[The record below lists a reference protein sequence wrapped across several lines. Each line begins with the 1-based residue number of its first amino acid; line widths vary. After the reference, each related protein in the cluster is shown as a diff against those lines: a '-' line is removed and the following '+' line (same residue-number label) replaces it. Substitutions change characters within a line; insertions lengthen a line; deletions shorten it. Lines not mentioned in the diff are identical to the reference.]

1 MGILSLQVSQNMLHV
16 DIFNFLKVNYLDFL
30 KKPAV
35 VTVSVLENPL
45 SLEVE
50 SLHTYS
56 INLDDCEHF
65 PQNNCA
71 A

>member
-1 MGILSLQVSQNMLHV
+1 MEILSLQLSQNMLHEG
-16 DIFNFLKVNYLDFL
+16 IFNFLKLNYLESL

-45 SLEVE
+45 SLAVG

-65 PQNNCA
+65 P
-71 A
+71 